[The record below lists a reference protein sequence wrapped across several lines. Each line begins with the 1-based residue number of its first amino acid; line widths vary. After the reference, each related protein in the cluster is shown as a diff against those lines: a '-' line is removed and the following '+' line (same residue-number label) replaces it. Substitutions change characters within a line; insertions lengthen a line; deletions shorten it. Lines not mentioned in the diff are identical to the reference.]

1 MSVAYSKSCEFDYM
15 VNNTSGHPTVTSIIK
30 QTPLPPSMP
39 AAMINPAVALAM
51 AGVGRTGPEVG
62 NLPIKQRLG
71 LPVSKPARIAA
82 LSRRD
87 PRLWRHEDKNVGVL
101 HPVEVKPAV
110 VSRKRPSSEILVG
123 KAKKNKHDNFD
134 VLFGNEEVDLRQV
147 PQVKEIN
154 VPPPPSMN
162 DSTKVPRNLKEV
174 KEKNANS
181 KKTSLKL
188 DIAKATLAEA
198 TKGNDRLERS
208 LPLSKS
214 PSMDMLASVMTPPL
228 TPISASEY
236 SLAELF
242 SKPDKI
248 PGLDILSEEN
258 NNVIH
263 KIDSSRSETLKY
275 HPLSFE
281 DYKASLTKEEPLHMS
296 TDNDTVV
303 EKIEEPIE
311 ICDDDDI
318 MSQSVNKSVEEVV
331 ELEEKEVPESVEILE
346 DNVVQ
351 VEDLDDSDEDDVV
364 FIAEPIVQVDVR
376 DDDDTDDETN
386 EERRRRDEQ
395 VKIDFANV
403 RVKIEPVDP
412 DDEPIIIAE
421 ETLPTTTI
429 DITPPSNNLASVTCS
444 IDGNVQLDPTPV
456 LASSLPPGGI
466 RINISKVMPSFVNNV
481 QEDKMLEDISMDDDS
496 PPGEEPELEYKLK
509 PMLEDVHFSRQPP
522 VQKGNELSGL
532 CSIM

>member
-1 MSVAYSKSCEFDYM
+1 MPAAMINPAVALAMAGVGRTGPEVGNLPIKQRL
-15 VNNTSGHPTVTSIIK
+15 GPVTSIIK

-71 LPVSKPARIAA
+71 PVTSVIKQTLLPPSIPAVMINPAVALAMGVAQKMGNIPITQRLGPPVIKPARIAA

-87 PRLWRHEDKNVGVL
+87 PRLWRHENKNVGVL

-134 VLFGNEEVDLRQV
+134 VLFGHQQVYLRQE
-147 PQVKEIN
+147 PQIKEIN
-154 VPPPPSMN
+154 APPPPSMN
-162 DSTKVPRNLKEV
+162 DSTKAPSNMAPRNWKEV
-174 KEKNANS
+174 KEKNAIS
-181 KKTSLKL
+181 KKTSSKL
-188 DIAKATLAEA
+188 DIANATLAEA
-198 TKGNDRLERS
+198 TKGKDRLEKP

-214 PSMDMLASVMTPPL
+214 PSLDMLASVMTPAL
-228 TPISASEY
+228 TPVSASEY
-236 SLAELF
+236 SPVELF

-248 PGLDILSEEN
+248 PGLDIPSEED

-263 KIDSSRSETLKY
+263 KVDPSRSETLN

-281 DYKASLTKEEPLHMS
+281 DYKASLTKKEPLLHMS
-296 TDNDTVV
+296 TDDDTVV
-303 EKIEEPIE
+303 EKIEEKIE
-311 ICDDDDI
+311 ICDNDDI
-318 MSQSVNKSVEEVV
+318 MSQSVNESVVEVV
-331 ELEEKEVPESVEILE
+331 ELEEKKVPESVE
-346 DNVVQ
+346 VQ
-351 VEDLDDSDEDDVV
+351 VEDQDDGDEDDVV

-376 DDDDTDDETN
+376 DDDDTDDETK

-412 DDEPIIIAE
+412 DEEPIITAE

-429 DITPPSNNLASVTCS
+429 DTTLVTVKAS
-444 IDGNVQLDPTPV
+444 IDGNVQLDPSPV

-466 RINISKVMPSFVNNV
+466 RINISKAMRPS
-481 QEDKMLEDISMDDDS
+481 
-496 PPGEEPELEYKLK
+496 
-509 PMLEDVHFSRQPP
+509 
-522 VQKGNELSGL
+522 
-532 CSIM
+532 